1 MTRRATPGLASNR
14 HVKRKWMNLPFV
26 HQKHTSLRDGKGW
39 GGTIY
44 KSLVSSTASALMVGW
59 VKAVMEEGAEG

>member
-1 MTRRATPGLASNR
+1 
-14 HVKRKWMNLPFV
+14 MNLPFV

-39 GGTIY
+39 GGGTIY

-59 VKAVMEEGAEG
+59 VKAVMEEGAGG